1 MTIAEPLA
9 SGEDKLLESEIGR
22 KIRIERTEASF
33 RQTESG
39 DVEPSAENLGNLLRR
54 VSKASMGE
62 IDNLISELQTLRRKL
77 QTDGD
82 RIERDIAKYA
92 ELNQQVMQLTTIIS
106 DSVKKLPGPRG
117 SVDRHVSRQA

>member
-9 SGEDKLLESEIGR
+9 SVEDKSLETEIGR
-22 KIRIERTEASF
+22 SIPKLARTGAAF
-33 RQTESG
+33 RRTESG
-39 DVEPSAENLGNLLRR
+39 DDEPSAENLGNLLRQ
-54 VSKASMGE
+54 VSKPAMGE

-92 ELNQQVMQLTTIIS
+92 ELSQQVMQLTAIIT
-106 DSVKKLPGPRG
+106 DSVKKLPRA
-117 SVDRHVSRQA
+117 SAITR